1 MRTMPIASVADFL
14 RLIDEYALV
23 DAAQRPH
30 LSQLAQTGPSEPRAF
45 AREVLER
52 GWLTAYQINQV
63 FLDNAASLVLGSYVI
78 LERLGTG
85 GMGSV
90 FKARNQKLGRIV
102 ALKVIHPHKLDNPA
116 AVKRFRREIH
126 VAAHLQHPNIV
137 HAIDA
142 EVVNGAELLVMEYIE
157 GTNLTRLVKDHGPLP
172 VTLACEYVRQAAL
185 ALQHAH
191 EKGLV
196 HRDVKPSN
204 LMLQTGGTIKLL
216 DLGLAL
222 LHGPLVDGSVSG
234 PLTVAGKVIGTVDF
248 LAPEQARDASSV
260 DIRADLYSLGC
271 TFYYLL
277 TGQPPFAGATTTNKI
292 YKHALEE
299 PEPVRRLRP
308 DVSQPVSAVIRRL
321 LAKRPEDRF
330 QTPAELAAVLQ
341 DLLHRRASPAVP
353 AVRDRVVRHFPADR
367 QSVPVAIP
375 AQAAAEMGS
384 EPIVRASPRP
394 TRLRD
399 RRRWRPLAAA
409 VLAVLILVGLALAVW
424 HFAASAP
431 QDSGKPEARP
441 TRWKSR

>member
-1 MRTMPIASVADFL
+1 MRLMPIASVADFL

-23 DAAQRPH
+23 DPDQRPH
-30 LSQLAQTGPSEPRAF
+30 LSQLAHIGPSEPRAF

-52 GWLTAYQINQV
+52 GWLTAYQINQI

-85 GMGSV
+85 GMGNV
-90 FKARNQKLGRIV
+90 FKARHQKLGRIV
-102 ALKVIHPHKLDNPA
+102 ALKVVHPHKLASSA
-116 AVKRFRREIH
+116 AVKRFHREIQVMASLH
-126 VAAHLQHPNIV
+126 HPNIV
-137 HAIDA
+137 EAYDA
-142 EVVNGAELLVMEYIE
+142 EMVSGAEVLALEYVE
-157 GTNLTRLVKDHGPLP
+157 GINLTKLVKDHGPLP
-172 VTLACEYVRQAAL
+172 VSLACEYIRQAAL

-204 LMLQTGGTIKLL
+204 LMLQAGGTIKLL

-299 PEPVRRLRP
+299 PEPVQRLRP
-308 DVSQPVSAVIRRL
+308 EVSQPVSAVIRRL

-341 DLLHRRASPAVP
+341 DLLRGRASPAVP
-353 AVRDRVVRHFPADR
+353 AVRDGVARPAA
-367 QSVPVAIP
+367 PAGEVAP
-375 AQAAAEMGS
+375 AAELGF
-384 EPIVRASPRP
+384 EPIVRTSVRQNP
-394 TRLRD
+394 LRD
-399 RRRWRPLAAA
+399 RRRWRPLAAM
-409 VLAVLILVGLALAVW
+409 VLAVLLLVGLAVAFW
-424 HFAASAP
+424 HFAVSAP
-431 QDSGKPEARP
+431 PDSAKPEPRP
-441 TRWKSR
+441 TAGQSR